1 MSKTPVKEHIK
12 TSNKSQNVYN
22 LYRNIIEHDT
32 QFIETLLIE
41 RNKWDQRKTTEVK
54 TEYAKY
60 IAICCYHR
68 NDRFAPSKYVDE
80 FWHQHILC
88 TGEYFKFCNHV
99 HGDYIH
105 HKPNLKS
112 QNKQSQQ
119 KYKYG
124 AFIKLYT
131 LYFGPLNLDVWPMP
145 SAETAKATTG
155 RIKTSNKAELC
166 GPGGPDWDG
175 CEPPSED
182 NSDNDDYQEPDGC
195 ENDDGDP
202 CGWPDKCEG
211 PQ

>member
-1 MSKTPVKEHIK
+1 MSKAPVKEHIK
-12 TSNKSQNVYN
+12 TSNKSQNVYS
-22 LYRNIIEHDT
+22 LYKNIIEHDT

-60 IAICCYHR
+60 LAICCYHR
-68 NDRFAPSKYVDE
+68 KERFAPSKHVDE

-88 TGEYFKFCNHV
+88 TGEYYKFCNHV
-99 HGDYIH
+99 HGEYIH

-119 KYKYG
+119 TNKYG

-145 SAETAKATTG
+145 SEKVPRSRSRKIVTT
-155 RIKTSNKAELC
+155 IKQEYC
-166 GPGGPDWDG
+166 DIDG
-175 CEPPSED
+175 CGHHEED
-182 NSDNDDYQEPDGC
+182 TDDVDNYQEPDGC

-211 PQ
+211 PQGCS